1 MKQFDELLNYIQE
14 SGNVFDEEHFN
25 VSEKIDGSTT
35 LFGVDEKGVFVE
47 KFGMKE
53 IYRPADL
60 QREDLSRKVRAFLE
74 IANNPELVD
83 FLDDTRREY
92 NMQFVKVQVEML
104 LTGASKHE
112 DKSLMQ
118 IVLVPYK
125 REIFASSPS

>member
-1 MKQFDELLNYIQE
+1 MVYY
-14 SGNVFDEEHFN
+14 
-25 VSEKIDGSTT
+25 TT
-35 LFGVDEKGVFVE
+35 LSGEMMLHMQQTIQGKRWSNEEGIFVE

-92 NMQFVKVQVEML
+92 NMQFIKVQIEML

-112 DKSLMQ
+112 DKS
-118 IVLVPYK
+118 
-125 REIFASSPS
+125 